1 MYKRIAVWKN
11 YVHNFYLKD
20 GGRNSLEW
28 YDKLK
33 DYFPEYE
40 MKNPQQ
46 LMELIEENDYY
57 HKEETN
63 DYIILYA
70 KFPTFIF
77 IDYLLVTSNTRGKGI
92 GTKILDKMKECG
104 RMIIL
109 EAEPVMP
116 KDSDSQRRLNFYY
129 RNGFKKADLIRY
141 IRRDEQD
148 ESYSMHIL
156 YWSPLGIPQAIVME
170 KMEKACEEIHNFRT
184 KRHYGRPL
192 VDIDEALEWKK

>member
-1 MYKRIAVWKN
+1 
-11 YVHNFYLKD
+11 
-20 GGRNSLEW
+20 LEW

-33 DYFPEYE
+33 DYFPEHE

-46 LMELIEENDYY
+46 LKELIEENDYY
-57 HKEETN
+57 HKEETD
-63 DYIILYA
+63 DYVVLYA

-92 GTKILDKMKECG
+92 GTKILDKMKERG
-104 RMIIL
+104 KMIIL
-109 EAEPVMP
+109 EAEPVIP

-148 ESYSMHIL
+148 EPYSMHIL
-156 YWSPLGIPQAIVME
+156 YWSPVGMPQAIVME
-170 KMEKACEEIHNFRT
+170 KMEKACEEIHNF
-184 KRHYGRPL
+184 KANRHYGRLL
-192 VDIDEALEWKK
+192 VDIDEALEWKQ